1 MAEEKEKKK
10 QQAQQTQAKPP
21 KGKPAKAEKE
31 AKAEVPKEKAPPR
44 ERIIPRLLVRYRERV
59 IPALS
64 ARFGYTNPMAAP
76 RLSKIVLN
84 IGLGEAL
91 ANPKA
96 LDSATA
102 ELSAIT
108 GRKPAVR
115 RAKKAISNFKLR
127 AGVPIGLTVTLRGD
141 AMYEFFDRLVN
152 VAVPRIRDFRGLPPD
167 GFDGRGNYTL
177 GLKEQI
183 IFPEID
189 YDKIEKIRGMNVT
202 LATTAESDEEGF
214 ELLKELG
221 VPFAAPGAQTKTITY
236 GAPAAKPASA
246 SKKAS

>member
-10 QQAQQTQAKPP
+10 QQAQQAQAKSP

-31 AKAEVPKEKAPPR
+31 AKAEAPKEKAPPR

-108 GRKPAVR
+108 GRK
-115 RAKKAISNFKLR
+115 
-127 AGVPIGLTVTLRGD
+127 
-141 AMYEFFDRLVN
+141 
-152 VAVPRIRDFRGLPPD
+152 
-167 GFDGRGNYTL
+167 
-177 GLKEQI
+177 
-183 IFPEID
+183 
-189 YDKIEKIRGMNVT
+189 
-202 LATTAESDEEGF
+202 
-214 ELLKELG
+214 
-221 VPFAAPGAQTKTITY
+221 
-236 GAPAAKPASA
+236 
-246 SKKAS
+246 